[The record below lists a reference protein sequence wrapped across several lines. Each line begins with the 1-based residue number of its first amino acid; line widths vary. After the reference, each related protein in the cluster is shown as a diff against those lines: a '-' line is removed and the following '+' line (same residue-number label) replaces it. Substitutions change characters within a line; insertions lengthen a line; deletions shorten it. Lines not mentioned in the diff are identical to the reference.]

1 MRMLMLDCLQR
12 LCFYDQPELSF
23 VSTPFPSNATVSF
36 LLAATDVTVD
46 VPLMQYLTCKEK
58 EIVFWLQG
66 VNQCCNSGLQ
76 SSRFCLVDCCQHGIL
91 KCTEPYNSRKAQHI
105 EVIRLL
111 PCMLHKLA
119 VLLSWIYMM
128 KKLFD
133 TDDNKTSCSCKIAC
147 SSCTLMTAQSFS
159 LSCRLLQC
167 GS

>member
-12 LCFYDQPELSF
+12 LCFYDHPELSF

-91 KCTEPYNSRKAQHI
+91 KCTKPYNSRKAQHFKVSTAFLYAACI
-105 EVIRLL
+105 CTYIGIDWK
-111 PCMLHKLA
+111 LH
-119 VLLSWIYMM
+119 M
-128 KKLFD
+128 
-133 TDDNKTSCSCKIAC
+133 
-147 SSCTLMTAQSFS
+147 
-159 LSCRLLQC
+159 
-167 GS
+167 GSNVCVC